1 MCLLVCWWIQQRSP
15 NWPQRCNTKV
25 PSTRGK
31 PSKRMFPRSLDQS
44 ESSFIAAQIIFKGRN
59 LNIMCEDS
67 NCSFHPLLLWS
78 SHHKHHAHYM
88 YFIWWH
94 KCIQLSEIE
103 CVWYPTC
110 QVLFQSPWA
119 LLWLAMAGVQPHYNL
134 LVNQRKPA
142 FSCMCMDTESWA
154 DSPVVGSNLPA
165 PAWQWQ
171 SLSSL
176 PSLARLHNK
185 VWLINQYLNFE
196 RFLILNYTSIS

>member
-119 LLWLAMAGVQPHYNL
+119 LIWLAMAGVQPHYNL
-134 LVNQRKPA
+134 LVKQRKTA
-142 FSCMCMDTESWA
+142 FSCMDNDLSDEDIDWNIHNHWSFPFVVNISGSKHQGLFSMDIGCRLQL
-154 DSPVVGSNLPA
+154 VRFPA
-165 PAWQWQ
+165 
-171 SLSSL
+171 
-176 PSLARLHNK
+176 
-185 VWLINQYLNFE
+185 E
-196 RFLILNYTSIS
+196 CE